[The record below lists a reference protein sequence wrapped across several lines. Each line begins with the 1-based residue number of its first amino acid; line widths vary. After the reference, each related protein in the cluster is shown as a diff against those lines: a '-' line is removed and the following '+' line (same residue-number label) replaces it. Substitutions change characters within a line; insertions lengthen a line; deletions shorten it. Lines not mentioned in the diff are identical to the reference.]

1 MVQSLTMRNA
11 ARKSHVR
18 PEILEKESSP
28 VDVVIPRKRKK
39 QNVNR
44 LEAESEERET
54 LSSSDDEY
62 TFRLELP
69 ASKVSAP
76 FVSLKVNGV
85 VCKFLV
91 DSGASVN
98 IVSSNAVK
106 VFGVDLQPC
115 GTRVYA
121 FNLSA
126 PLPVIGKFSGLIES
140 KCSAV
145 DTEFLVVESETSLL
159 GYTTATELGIL
170 QIANAVSVEK
180 NVFQR
185 YPSLFTGLGKMK
197 NVEVKLH
204 IDGNVSPAHQT
215 HRRIPF
221 HQRKCLEACGESF
234 LQQDIIE
241 PAVGPTPWVS
251 PGVLVPKPKQPGG
264 VRLCVDMREANNA
277 ISRERHLL
285 PTLNEVIH
293 DLNAATVFSKLDLN
307 QGYHQLP
314 LHPDSRHYNI
324 LHSHWLIQVQA
335 SQF

>member
-1 MVQSLTMRNA
+1 M
-11 ARKSHVR
+11 K
-18 PEILEKESSP
+18 
-28 VDVVIPRKRKK
+28 
-39 QNVNR
+39 
-44 LEAESEERET
+44 AECEERET

-62 TFRLELP
+62 AFRIEVP

-91 DSGASVN
+91 DSGLSVN

-126 PLPVIGKFSGLIES
+126 PLPVKGKFSALIES

-145 DTEFLVVESETSLL
+145 DAEFLVVESKTSLL

-170 QIANAVSVEK
+170 QIANTVSVEK
-180 NVFQR
+180 NVFQL
-185 YPSLFTGLGKMK
+185 YPSLSSGFGKMK

-204 IDGNVSPAHQT
+204 IDVSVSPIHQT
-215 HRRIPF
+215 PRRIPF
-221 HQRKCLEACGESF
+221 HQRKCLEACLESL

-241 PAVGPTPWVS
+241 PAVGPTPWMS
-251 PGVLVPKPKQPGG
+251 PAVLVPKPKQPGG
-264 VRLCVDMREANNA
+264 VRL
-277 ISRERHLL
+277 
-285 PTLNEVIH
+285 
-293 DLNAATVFSKLDLN
+293 
-307 QGYHQLP
+307 
-314 LHPDSRHYNI
+314 
-324 LHSHWLIQVQA
+324 
-335 SQF
+335 